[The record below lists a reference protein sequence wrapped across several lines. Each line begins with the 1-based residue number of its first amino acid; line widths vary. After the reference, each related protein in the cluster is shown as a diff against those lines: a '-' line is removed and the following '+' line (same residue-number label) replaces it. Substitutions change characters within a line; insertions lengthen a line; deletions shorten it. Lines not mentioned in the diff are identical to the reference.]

1 MLLVDMLE
9 PHGSF
14 SGADEKSSEEL
25 SGLAMLAASVAA
37 RPSALSDDGAAT
49 EALYAASN
57 MQRSTR
63 LQSVFTDFKG
73 RPNHV
78 TVAGPSPLGAPL
90 VQVRSEPLASALL
103 SDLTADT
110 CMGYAAAVIG
120 LQARYEAVC
129 SAVVQHAWG
138 PCISSIVSGKSAPVV
153 MA

>member
-1 MLLVDMLE
+1 
-9 PHGSF
+9 
-14 SGADEKSSEEL
+14 
-25 SGLAMLAASVAA
+25 MLAASVAA
-37 RPSALSDDGAAT
+37 RPSALSDDDAAT

-103 SDLTADT
+103 SDLTSDP
-110 CMGYAAAVIG
+110 CMGYAAAVTA
-120 LQARYEAVC
+120 LQARYEAAC
-129 SAVVQHAWG
+129 SATVQHACG
-138 PCISSIVSGKSAPVV
+138 HASRASSLANLRQWPWHRTAFALFSVAKLSQRNS
-153 MA
+153 